1 MLFNRRTTYHLER
14 PRPAASAPAD
24 PVAPKV
30 QDSTSKINELL
41 RHADA
46 LLKKGEADSA
56 LVLIKEARSLD
67 PSHPYGEAMEE
78 RTLRWIAERQQREK
92 AAKAPPASAANAPT
106 PEQPLPPPPKASIP
120 ATPADPVKEVPIRS
134 GRSGRPIVL
143 LIDDDEMLRSALEE
157 AIDRGGYEAI
167 GVGTSE
173 EALVLLHRLVPDA
186 IICDVN
192 LETSGFGGFTLFERV
207 QAFDHLRRVPFMF
220 LTGLHDDV
228 LLRTGKELGADDYLR
243 KPISEADLLS
253 VLRGKLRRY
262 RRLTSIS
269 TGEAEHVAA

>member
-1 MLFNRRTTYHLER
+1 M
-14 PRPAASAPAD
+14 AA
-24 PVAPKV
+24 KV
-30 QDSTSKINELL
+30 QDSTGKINELL

-56 LVLIKEARSLD
+56 LVLIREARTLE
-67 PSHPYGEAMEE
+67 PTNPYGEAMEE
-78 RTLRWIAERQQREK
+78 RTLRWLAERQVREK
-92 AAKAPPASAANAPT
+92 AAASPPPGLADPPK
-106 PEQPLPPPPKASIP
+106 PEPLPPAPQAPTNP
-120 ATPADPVKEVPIRS
+120 AVAAPSKTTPLRS
-134 GRSGRPIVL
+134 GRSNRPVVL
-143 LIDDDEMLRSALEE
+143 LIDDDEMLRSALQE
-157 AIDRGGYEAI
+157 AIERGGYEAL

-173 EALVLLHRLVPDA
+173 EALVLLQRLTPDA
-186 IICDVN
+186 IISDVN
-192 LETSGFGGFTLFERV
+192 LETSSFGGFTLFERV

-262 RRLTSIS
+262 RRLTSVS
-269 TGEAEHVAA
+269 AGEVAHVAA